1 MKQCEAV
8 AIGLIFGAALLLLAS
23 GPDTASDAEAR
34 PGYAEH
40 HRRHDHGNDPELN
53 QNALLATQAANGT
66 VPVAALRAGAVRTVI
81 CKPAQHRVAAKTRPK
96 WRPTM
101 IFIAGL
107 EGCGHHGVSG
117 KIASCQITGRPE
129 SSRGMLSH

>member
-23 GPDTASDAEAR
+23 GPDAASDTEAR
-34 PGYAEH
+34 PGYAGH
-40 HRRHDHGNDPELN
+40 HRRQDHGNDPELN
-53 QNALLATQAANGT
+53 RNANGRVTGT
-66 VPVAALRAGAVRTVI
+66 VPAAALGAGAVRTVI
-81 CKPAQHRVAAKTRPK
+81 CKPAQHRVAAKARPK

-107 EGCGHHGVSG
+107 EGCGHHGVRRKNRWVSMY
-117 KIASCQITGRPE
+117 SNE
-129 SSRGMLSH
+129 SDAP